1 MNTLSDIFDQVCLQ
15 IRNVGRTIKRAFDYC
30 LDCCIDGFY
39 VVADALDYLLS
50 IPVTISEYICT
61 RAERAEL
68 NNEHRKNE
76 HGTVA
81 TFTASSTEREP
92 GHCKYCSGER
102 CGLDEFKP
110 QRE

>member
-1 MNTLSDIFDQVCLQ
+1 MNDFLDQVCLRL
-15 IRNVGRTIKRAFDYC
+15 RNLGRAIKKVFDFC
-30 LDCCIDGFY
+30 LDCFMDGVY
-39 VVADALDYLLS
+39 VVADALNYILS
-50 IPVTISEYICT
+50 IPVTISNYICT

-68 NNEHRKNE
+68 NNEHYKDN

-81 TFTASSTEREP
+81 TFTAGSTERES

-110 QRE
+110 RMD